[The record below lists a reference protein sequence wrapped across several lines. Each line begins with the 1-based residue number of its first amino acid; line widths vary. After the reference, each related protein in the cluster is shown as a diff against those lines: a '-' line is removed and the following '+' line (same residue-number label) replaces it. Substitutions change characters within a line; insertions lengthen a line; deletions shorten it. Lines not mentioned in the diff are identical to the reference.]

1 MNWADILLTIVIGL
15 VILVV
20 GIFLGRKFGLN
31 KLRRKVK

>member
-1 MNWADILLTIVIGL
+1 MDWIDILLTVVIGL

-31 KLRRKVK
+31 KLRRIVK